1 MRMQLGLPVAVT
13 ASMLARRAL
22 DGWME
27 EVLDE
32 EAAAASR
39 LAATELVTNAVQHS
53 GLQLGDEVT
62 LRALA
67 MPELVRIE
75 VEQASSAAG
84 ARIVDRDDRR
94 GPHGGGYGLRIVD
107 EVAQRW
113 GVEPGPPGC
122 VWFEIGGLTASGT

>member
-1 MRMQLGLPVAVT
+1 
-13 ASMLARRAL
+13 MLARRAL
-22 DGWME
+22 DGWLE
-27 EVLDE
+27 EMVDE
-32 EAAAASR
+32 GSAAASR

-53 GLQLGDEVT
+53 GLQLGDEVVLT
-62 LRALA
+62 ALA

-84 ARIVDRDDRR
+84 ARIVDPSERRARD
-94 GPHGGGYGLRIVD
+94 GGHGLRIVE